1 MTIPL
6 RTTVQVVTT
15 RWTKHSRGG
24 PAATVRNATPVA
36 FLLPEGLLSAGSSEG
51 SAPLVHGVEM
61 REEDGFRP
69 VESIGDA
76 STLEKVRL
84 RVRDGRLT
92 VFTPIPEWYEI
103 PPRPRRP
110 PAVRLAPGEWV
121 RWQLNFRFSSLAG
134 MQDWSYWQDTVNVA
148 YGPVS
153 RDVFLGPP
161 TYEVDERGSLR

>member
-1 MTIPL
+1 MTIPPQATL
-6 RTTVQVVTT
+6 QVVTT

-24 PAATVRNATPVA
+24 EAATVRNATPVA
-36 FLLPEGLLSAGSSEG
+36 FRLPAAEM
-51 SAPLVHGVEM
+51 PLVHGVEM
-61 REEDGFRP
+61 REEDDFRP

-76 STLEKVRL
+76 STEERVRL

-92 VFTPIPEWYEI
+92 VFTPIPEWYAI

-121 RWQLNFRFSSLAG
+121 RWQLNFRFSSLFG
-134 MQDWSYWQDTVNVA
+134 TQDWSYWQDTVNVA
-148 YGPVS
+148 YGPVP